1 MVSLTQVLVASAL
14 VAFGSAAPT
23 PEKRGVAPFTI
34 NMVAKANTS
43 VKNGPSA
50 YLKALKKFN
59 ASSEKIAV
67 VADDADSSS
76 VTATPDQYDSEYTCP
91 VTIGDQQFT
100 MDFDTGS
107 SDL

>member
-67 VADDADSSS
+67 VADSSS